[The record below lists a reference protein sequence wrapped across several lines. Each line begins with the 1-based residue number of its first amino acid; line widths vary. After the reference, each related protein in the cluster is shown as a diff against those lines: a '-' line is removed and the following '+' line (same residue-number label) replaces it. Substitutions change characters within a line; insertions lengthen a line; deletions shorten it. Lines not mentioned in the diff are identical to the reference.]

1 MLGHDPGDA
10 LGSRTRPHPESVIQT
25 ATGRV
30 VALKVHRCRWSGAY
44 PENSLSAIAECYREA
59 VARVEIDVCMLR
71 DADFLVVHELELRDS
86 TNGHGPVAEVARAD
100 VASLRLL

>member
-1 MLGHDPGDA
+1 MLGHNPGDA

-44 PENSLSAIAECYREA
+44 PENSLPAIAECYREA

-71 DADFLVVHELELRDS
+71 DADFLVCMTWNWTVQRR
-86 TNGHGPVAEVARAD
+86 GAGR
-100 VASLRLL
+100 